1 MGVGTD
7 KEHEKPLAE
16 RKGMKRTSPASVGY
30 AKLLVIEGTNPLPM
44 DEFISVGFG
53 SAMLLRNGQPV
64 WMEDRDYEYSE
75 CLTVKQAESMAS
87 LYPEDDWRI
96 HLVGPLSEFYYQRQ
110 GKEKW
115 LMYERGQGFA

>member
-1 MGVGTD
+1 MCKSTVDTSTLKCKCD
-7 KEHEKPLAE
+7 KVLNPAGYVKLPIVE
-16 RKGMKRTSPASVGY
+16 GTSP
-30 AKLLVIEGTNPLPM
+30 LPL
-44 DEFISVGFG
+44 DEVISVGFG

-64 WMEDRDYEYSE
+64 WLEDSDYEYSD
-75 CLTVKQAESMAS
+75 CLTVKHAESMAA

-96 HLVGPLSEFYYQRQ
+96 HLVGPLSESYYQRQ

>member
-1 MGVGTD
+1 MVCKCNEGVN
-7 KEHEKPLAE
+7 
-16 RKGMKRTSPASVGY
+16 PAAFAGY
-30 AKLLVIEGTNPLPM
+30 AKLPQIEGTSPLPM
-44 DEFISVGFG
+44 DEVISVGFG
-53 SAMLLRNGQPV
+53 SAMLLRDGQPI
-64 WMEDRDYEYSE
+64 WSESPDFEYHE
-75 CLTVKQAESMAS
+75 CLTVKQAESMAA